1 MVYEWKYPLKV
12 DAQSAGDELA
22 RIENKFGELT
32 PEKVV
37 DESRDENAVLH
48 PCFEWNDAI
57 AAELYR
63 REQAR
68 HIISNITVTIESPA
82 ITEGGKITVTRAFV
96 DVSESVKGKFVNIK
110 TALNNDDYKRRILLN
125 AKTELLCFEAKY
137 SAYRELCGVCNEIDN
152 FIATFESD
160 ENND

>member
-12 DAQSAGDELA
+12 DAQSAGEELA
-22 RIENKFGELT
+22 RIENVHGELT
-32 PEKVV
+32 PEMVV

-48 PCFEWNDAI
+48 PCFEWNDSV

-68 HIISNITVTIESPA
+68 RIIGNIIIKVESPA
-82 ITEGGKITVTRAFV
+82 IPEGGKITVTRAFV

-125 AKTELLCFEAKY
+125 AKTELLCFKAKY
-137 SAYRELCGVCNEIDN
+137 STYQELCGVFNAIDEFITDNE
-152 FIATFESD
+152 TK
-160 ENND
+160 